1 MKLSVNFKAR
11 RASLFW
17 SPFKLWFISN
27 TYEIWVFVCM
37 HACMYGYVCEWAW
50 SVVEQRKEVGECAPR
65 PASWRRPPERW
76 STWSACTSRP
86 RRTRRRTSLCPESA
100 AAACSD
106 VCESTSKNNL
116 APQRATQNYVTI
128 TSHDH
133 ANCSQA
139 KCMSHKHCEHSQQE
153 DDHCLNSSRQ
163 VVGCLPALYAPAN
176 WLRVIWLIDSR
187 LFV

>member
-1 MKLSVNFKAR
+1 
-11 RASLFW
+11 
-17 SPFKLWFISN
+17 
-27 TYEIWVFVCM
+27 M

-139 KCMSHKHCEHSQQE
+139 NAHTWATSNTLNRKTIIAWTLVAKLWVAYLLSMLRQTGSGLFDLLIADYSYKCL
-153 DDHCLNSSRQ
+153 D
-163 VVGCLPALYAPAN
+163 
-176 WLRVIWLIDSR
+176 
-187 LFV
+187 